1 MHSAYRRRNMK
12 SNRAGRMKTRNEFRK
27 RVPDLGYYYIVTDTR
42 ETEKNYLEGLK
53 QKLPEKLKDRLVIKV
68 IKAKTEHLIEECLE
82 GIAMEPQYR
91 EPWIVFDRDKVMNF
105 DKIILEATSKGIRT
119 GWSNPCIEI
128 WFSSYFGEMKFHET
142 SVSCND
148 YFSALFRKKTN
159 LEYSKS
165 DKRIYEHLTRFGNE
179 ERAIR
184 ISKER
189 HRHYMEAKTIL
200 PSEMYSCSMLY
211 KLVEEISTKS
221 ESNA

>member
-1 MHSAYRRRNMK
+1 MVKPLH
-12 SNRAGRMKTRNEFRK
+12 
-27 RVPDLGYYYIVTDTR
+27 
-42 ETEKNYLEGLK
+42 
-53 QKLPEKLKDRLVIKV
+53 Q
-68 IKAKTEHLIEECLE
+68 
-82 GIAMEPQYR
+82 
-91 EPWIVFDRDKVMNF
+91 
-105 DKIILEATSKGIRT
+105 
-119 GWSNPCIEI
+119 
-128 WFSSYFGEMKFHET
+128 FHET

-200 PSEMYSCSMLY
+200 PSEMYSCSTLY
-211 KLVEEISTKS
+211 TLVEEISTKS